1 MDISKYAT
9 TYKSIDVD
17 RLSIFYREA
26 GSPDAPTLLL
36 LHGFPSSSRM
46 YEPLFTR
53 LGDDF
58 HLVAPDYPGFGHS
71 DAPDPTAFDY
81 TFHNVAR
88 IIERFTELVRLD
100 RYSLFV
106 QDYGGPVGFRLAVA
120 HPDRLDALVIQN
132 AVAHEDGLGHSGK
145 RVVISGLTVPPTK
158 PLSGRTSCP
167 WLPPGSGIWDPARMY
182 PCTTQTS
189 GLTSSHS

>member
-1 MDISKYAT
+1 MGAT

-53 LGDDF
+53 LADVV

-71 DAPDPTAFDY
+71 DAPDPTGFDY
-81 TFHNVAR
+81 TFDKLAQ
-88 IIERFTELVRLD
+88 IIERFTEPSLVSTGTASFCR
-100 RYSLFV
+100 
-106 QDYGGPVGFRLAVA
+106 
-120 HPDRLDALVIQN
+120 IT
-132 AVAHEDGLGHSGK
+132 EDPSGSAW
-145 RVVISGLTVPPTK
+145 RWHIPIDL
-158 PLSGRTSCP
+158 LP
-167 WLPPGSGIWDPARMY
+167 W
-182 PCTTQTS
+182 
-189 GLTSSHS
+189 